1 MKINADLLIQLR
13 KDRGWTQEE
22 LAKTT
27 GLNIRTIQRI
37 EKEML
42 ASLYSKKSLAAAFNI
57 DVHNLDY
64 EENHMLQELVGKT
77 IAIFMPQT
85 SLSEDVVKGE
95 VVKVNDS
102 WIEVKTKKETQYI
115 NTNSIKKIVVSS

>member
-22 LAKTT
+22 LAKTA

>member
-22 LAKTT
+22 LAKTA

-95 VVKVNDS
+95 VVKANDS